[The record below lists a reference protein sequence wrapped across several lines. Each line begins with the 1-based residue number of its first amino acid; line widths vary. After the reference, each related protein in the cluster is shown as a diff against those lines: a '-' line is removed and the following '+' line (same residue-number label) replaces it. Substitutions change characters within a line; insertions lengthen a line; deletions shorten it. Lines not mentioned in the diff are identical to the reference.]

1 MNADGKTHFHQRKTV
16 NQSGSL
22 LTVFIVSSALSRSS
36 RLLPQPAEESDAG
49 QGGRRRPHRVPA
61 QDVSLGGGLL
71 EEGQRAA
78 AGKQQVSQR
87 VGESVSGTAVHWLT
101 QSA

>member
-1 MNADGKTHFHQRKTV
+1 MLMERLISL
-16 NQSGSL
+16 QSDEKQSVS
-22 LTVFIVSSALSRSS
+22 VFFSFFSFISGLSRRS

-71 EEGQRAA
+71 AQGQRAA
-78 AGKQQVSQR
+78 AGKQQVSQL
-87 VGESVSGTAVHWLT
+87 VSESVSHAPPGLT
-101 QSA
+101 QSV

>member
-1 MNADGKTHFHQRKTV
+1 MEKLISTKVMKNS
-16 NQSGSL
+16 QSIR
-22 LTVFIVSSALSRSS
+22 VFIDSFYCFLSALSRSS

-71 EEGQRAA
+71 EEGQRAT
-78 AGKQQVSQR
+78 AGKQQVSQ
-87 VGESVSGTAVHWLT
+87 
-101 QSA
+101 